1 MSLHGQY
8 DDNNLFAKILRGEIP
23 AVKVYEDDEALAFMD
38 IFPQA
43 RGHVLVIP
51 KNVRARNFIELPP
64 ERVAPLL
71 ERVQRL
77 TKAVVKALQPDGVT
91 VTQFNGEDAG
101 QTIFHLHFH
110 IIPRYAGV
118 RLAGHG
124 HGNKADIAELQQIA
138 EQISRAL

>member
-51 KNVRARNFIELPP
+51 KNVRARNFLELPP
-64 ERVAPLL
+64 ERVAPLM

-77 TKAVVKALQPDGVT
+77 TKAVVKALNPDGVT

>member
-1 MSLHGQY
+1 MSLHGTY

-23 AVKVYEDDEALAFMD
+23 AVKVYEDDEVLAFMD

-43 RGHVLVIP
+43 RGHLLVVP
-51 KNVRARNFIELPP
+51 KNVRARNFLELPTD
-64 ERVAPLL
+64 RVAPLM
-71 ERVQRL
+71 ERVHRL
-77 TKAVVKALQPDGVT
+77 TVATEKALKPDGIT

-110 IIPRYAGV
+110 IIPRYSGV

-124 HGNKADIAELQQIA
+124 HGNKADIADLQQVAGEIA
-138 EQISRAL
+138 AAL